1 MLEQENFKLTQFK
14 SAINQRIN
22 DLELN
27 ARNVEISGN
36 LDIQKF
42 IQMARQKDQELSYYK
57 TT

>member
-1 MLEQENFKLTQFK
+1 MSQSVK
-14 SAINQRIN
+14 INSQRII

-42 IQMARQKDQELSYYK
+42 IQMARKKDEELAML
-57 TT
+57 

>member
-14 SAINQRIN
+14 AAINQRIN

-42 IQMARQKDQELSYYK
+42 I
-57 TT
+57 